1 MAEENAISK
10 RILEFC
16 TRFDISI
23 PDLQK
28 RAGLSYSTLR
38 ATLAGASIPK
48 LMTILKICDG
58 FQIGLQKSFIFK
70 AFGKLYEIH

>member
-58 FQIGLQKSFIFK
+58 LQITLDEFFDSQLFESTVS
-70 AFGKLYEIH
+70 